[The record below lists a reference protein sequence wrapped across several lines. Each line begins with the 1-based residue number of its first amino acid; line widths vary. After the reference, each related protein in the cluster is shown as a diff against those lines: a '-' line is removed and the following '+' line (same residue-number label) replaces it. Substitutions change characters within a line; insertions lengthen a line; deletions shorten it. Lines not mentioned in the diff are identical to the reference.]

1 MMNNNKIAN
10 SSRIALLIAGFSLVA
25 VLFTPIWRIELT
37 APQYPEGLT
46 LLIHANKLS
55 GSVDI
60 INGLNH
66 YIGMKTLHAIDF
78 VEFKVLPGII
88 LFFVGFFILSAI
100 LAGRKLMYTLFGLF
114 VTFGVLAMADF
125 WRWEYDYGHNLDP
138 NAAIIV
144 PGMAYQPPL
153 IGFKQLLNFGAYS
166 VPDTGGWIFIGAGLV
181 LLGCV
186 VLEWKKA
193 KAGLQMKSAL
203 NLTIITLSATLLSSC
218 STEPVPIRI
227 GIDNCDFC
235 KMTISDN
242 RFGAEIVTKKSKI
255 YKFDD
260 EHCIVRFLKE
270 AKVAPED
277 IAGVYF
283 IDFSSPNTL
292 IDAKKAFFLE
302 SPDFK
307 SPMNGNIAAFSHED
321 SLAKALPIFYG
332 NAITWEDIQK

>member
-1 MMNNNKIAN
+1 MNNNKIAN
-10 SSRIALLIAGFSLVA
+10 SSRIALLIAGLSLVA
-25 VLFTPIWRIELT
+25 VLFAPIWRIELT

-66 YIGMKTLHAIDF
+66 YIGMKTLHADDF
-78 VEFKVLPGII
+78 IEFKVLPGII
-88 LFFVGFFILSAI
+88 LFFAGLFILSAI
-100 LAGRKLMYTLFGLF
+100 LAGRKLMYFLFGLF
-114 VTFGVLAMADF
+114 VTFGVLAMVDF

-166 VPDTGGWIFIGAGLV
+166 VPDIGGWIFIGAGLI
-181 LLGCV
+181 LLVCV
-186 VLEWKKA
+186 ILEWKKA
-193 KAGLQMKSAL
+193 KSGLQKKFAL
-203 NLTIITLSATLLSSC
+203 NFTIITLSAALFSSC
-218 STEPVPIRI
+218 STEPVPIRL
-227 GIDNCDFC
+227 GKDNCDFC
-235 KMTISDN
+235 KMTISDK
-242 RFGAEIVTKKSKI
+242 RFGAEVVTKKSKI

-260 EHCIVRFLKE
+260 EHCVVQFLKE
-270 AKVAPED
+270 GTVVSGD

-283 IDFSSPNTL
+283 VDFSAPNNL
-292 IDAKKAFFLE
+292 IDAKKAFFLQ

-321 SLAKALPIFYG
+321 SLAKALPKFYG
-332 NAITWEDIQK
+332 NAITWEDMQK

>member
-1 MMNNNKIAN
+1 MNNNKIAN
-10 SSRIALLIAGFSLVA
+10 SSRIALLIAGLSLVA

-66 YIGMKTLHAIDF
+66 YIGMKTLHADDF

-88 LFFVGFFILSAI
+88 LFFAALFILSAI

-114 VTFGVLAMADF
+114 ITFGVLAMVDF

-166 VPDTGGWIFIGAGLV
+166 IPDTGGWIFIGAGLI
-181 LLGCV
+181 LLVCV

-193 KAGLQMKSAL
+193 KAGLQKKTAL
-203 NLTIITLSATLLSSC
+203 NLMVIMLSAALLSSC

-227 GIDNCDFC
+227 GKDNCDFC
-235 KMTISDN
+235 KMTISDK

-260 EHCIVRFLKE
+260 QHCIVQFLKE
-270 AKVAPED
+270 GKVASED

-283 IDFSSPNTL
+283 VDFSSPDKL
-292 IDAKKAFFLE
+292 IDAKKAYFLQ

-321 SLAKALPIFYG
+321 SLAKALPKFYG
-332 NAITWEDIQK
+332 NAISWEDMQK

>member
-1 MMNNNKIAN
+1 MNNNKIAN
-10 SSRIALLIAGFSLVA
+10 SSRIAILVAGLALVA

-46 LLIHANKLS
+46 LLIHANKLA
-55 GSVDI
+55 GSVEI

-66 YIGMKTLHAIDF
+66 YIGMKTLHTDDF

-88 LFFVGFFILSAI
+88 LFFSALFILSAI
-100 LAGRKLMYTLFGLF
+100 IAGRKLMYFLFGLF
-114 VTFGVLAMADF
+114 VTFGVLAMVDF

-166 VPDTGGWIFIGAGLV
+166 IPDIGGWIFIGAGLI
-181 LLGCV
+181 LLVCV

-193 KAGLQMKSAL
+193 KAGFQKTTAL
-203 NLTIITLSATLLSSC
+203 NLMVIMLSATLLSSC

-227 GIDNCDFC
+227 GKDNCDFC
-235 KMTISDN
+235 KMTISDK

-260 EHCIVRFLKE
+260 QHCIMQYLK
-270 AKVAPED
+270 AGTVASED
-277 IAGVYF
+277 IAGIYF
-283 IDFSSPNTL
+283 VDFSSPDNL
-292 IDAKKAFFLE
+292 IDAKKAYFLQ

-321 SLAKALPIFYG
+321 SLAKALPKFYG
-332 NAITWEDIQK
+332 NAITWEDMQK